1 MFRAVLLTLAVVCI
15 GLAVVLPVNAA
26 VKLTLGISG
35 VVLAAVD
42 LVLRLSA

>member
-1 MFRAVLLTLAVVCI
+1 MFRMLLLTLAVVLI
-15 GLAVVLPVNAA
+15 GLAVVLPVNSA
-26 VKLTLGISG
+26 VKLVLGISG